1 MKQRIFMVFAASL
14 LGLIAFINAHSEPTA
29 RAIDLRKSKIGFIAH
44 TTMFDVEGIFEKWD
58 AQVNI
63 DPNDLTQCSFILNVQ
78 TASVNT
84 DIEKRDEHLRT
95 DDFFASQKYPT
106 AQFKSKSIK
115 ITSPGTL
122 LIAGELNI
130 RNKTKRLK
138 IPVKYQWKEKE
149 NGRALRITGS
159 VSIIRQEFDINYVS
173 GMLLPSVEKEVD
185 IVFDVTVKP

>member
-1 MKQRIFMVFAASL
+1 
-14 LGLIAFINAHSEPTA
+14 
-29 RAIDLRKSKIGFIAH
+29 
-44 TTMFDVEGIFEKWD
+44 MFDVEGVFEKWD

-63 DPNDLTQCSFILNVQ
+63 DPNDLTQCSFALKVQ

-84 DIEKRDEHLRT
+84 DIEKRDEHLRA

-106 AQFKSKSIK
+106 AQFKSTSIK
-115 ITSPGTL
+115 VTSPGTL
-122 LIAGELNI
+122 LIAGNLKI
-130 RNKTKRLK
+130 RNKTKPLT

-149 NGRALRITGS
+149 NGRALRISGS
-159 VSIIRQEFDINYVS
+159 VSIIRQEFDINYVA

>member
-1 MKQRIFMVFAASL
+1 MKERIFTFVAASL
-14 LGLIAFINAHSEPTA
+14 LGFLLSSNAYSEPTA
-29 RAIDLRKSKIGFIAH
+29 RAIDHRKSKIGFIAH
-44 TTMFDVEGIFEKWD
+44 TTMFDVEGVFEKWD

-63 DPNDLTQCSFILNVQ
+63 DPNDLTQCSFALKVQ

-84 DIEKRDEHLRT
+84 DIEKRDEHLRA

-106 AQFKSKSIK
+106 AQFKSTSIK
-115 ITSPGTL
+115 VTSPGTL
-122 LIAGELNI
+122 LIAGNLKI
-130 RNKTKRLK
+130 RNKTKPLT

-149 NGRALRITGS
+149 NGRALRISGS
-159 VSIIRQEFDINYVS
+159 VSIIRQEFDINYVA